1 MSPRG
6 FKRFSAYKSSLQRQ
20 LVRPLLLGAA
30 ASIFAICCVAP
41 VVWMFLGTR
50 GGGAPRVALDALLD
64 ARQRGLL
71 GNTVALGLG
80 SLACAAAVGIP
91 FGVAL
96 GRCDT
101 RRVTWP
107 RILLV
112 LPLVFPSYVLALS
125 WILLFGSSA
134 SGRAYGLPASVLVLG
149 FSSYPI
155 VMLATEASLR
165 QVASRLEDA
174 ARLVASAPR
183 VWLRILLPLML
194 PTLAAS
200 ALIVFVLAISDFAV
214 PALLRTR
221 VYTTEVFTAFAAL
234 YDFRRAAFVA
244 LPLIAVATLSSLAG
258 LELWRRP
265 VVGRADQGPS
275 AAVWTDRTQTLT
287 AALLG
292 VAALVAVGVPVGAL
306 MLHAWSGRAPLAD
319 ALSGNAIW
327 NSFLWSAIGASLI
340 IAVGSLLAYWRIT
353 ASTRV
358 EHAADA
364 LFAAL
369 FAVPATVLGVGIIAL
384 WNRPGWMGA
393 FYRTDAIV
401 IVGYLG
407 RFLPLAT
414 LLCTAFLRR
423 IPRGAE
429 EAALVSGASWL
440 KSLRRVV
447 LPMAITG
454 LAASWLI
461 IFILIFGEVGVTIL
475 VAPPG
480 ESTIPVRAYTLITNS
495 PSVDVARLAL
505 LQIAVSALPIIG
517 VAMLLREDKKA
528 RPSLL

>member
-6 FKRFSAYKSSLQRQ
+6 FKLFSAYKSSLQRQ
-20 LVRPLLLGAA
+20 LARPLLLGAA

-41 VVWMFLGTR
+41 IVWMFVGTNGSGALRVFLG
-50 GGGAPRVALDALLD
+50 ALLS

-80 SLACAAAVGIP
+80 TVACATGVGIP
-91 FGVAL
+91 LGVAL
-96 GRCDT
+96 GCCNAQ
-101 RRVTWP
+101 RVMWP

-134 SGRAYGLPASVLVLG
+134 SGHAYGLPASVVVLG

-155 VMLATEASLR
+155 VMLATEASRR

-183 VWLRILLPLML
+183 IWLRIVLPLML

-234 YDFRRAAFVA
+234 YDFTRAAFVA
-244 LPLIAVATLSSLAG
+244 LPLIAVATLASLAG

-265 VVGRADQGPS
+265 IVGRADQSPS
-275 AAVWTDRTQTLT
+275 AAVWTDRTQTL
-287 AALLG
+287 ASVLLG
-292 VAALVAVGVPVGAL
+292 VAALAALGVSLGAL
-306 MLHAWSGRAPLAD
+306 MLHAWSGRAPLTD
-319 ALSGNAIW
+319 ALSGNAIR
-327 NSFLWSAIGASLI
+327 NSFLWSATAASLI
-340 IAVGSLLAYWRIT
+340 IAIGGLLAYWRMT
-353 ASTRV
+353 ASTRYG
-358 EHAADA
+358 HAADA
-364 LFAAL
+364 LLAAL
-369 FAVPATVLGVGIIAL
+369 FAVPATVLGVGVIAL
-384 WNRPGWMGA
+384 WNRPGWMGTV
-393 FYRTDAIV
+393 YRTDAIV

-414 LLCTAFLRR
+414 LLCAAFLRR

-440 KSLRRVV
+440 RSLRRVV

-461 IFILIFGEVGVTIL
+461 VFILIFGEVGVTIL

-480 ESTIPVRAYTLITNS
+480 ESTIPVRAYTLIANS
-495 PSVDVARLAL
+495 PSADVARLAL
-505 LQIAVSALPIIG
+505 LQIAISALPIIG
-517 VAMLLREDKKA
+517 VAMLLRERKKGGA
-528 RPSLL
+528 SFW

>member
-6 FKRFSAYKSSLQRQ
+6 FKLFSAYKTSLQRQ
-20 LVRPLLLGAA
+20 LARPLLLGAA
-30 ASIFAICCVAP
+30 ASIFAVCCVAP
-41 VVWMFLGTR
+41 LVWMLIGT
-50 GGGAPRVALDALLD
+50 GGSGAPRLPLDALLD

-71 GNTVALGLG
+71 GNTMVLGLG
-80 SLACAAAVGIP
+80 TLACATVIGIA
-91 FGVAL
+91 FGIAL

-101 RRVTWP
+101 RRVMWL

-112 LPLVFPSYVLALS
+112 LPLVFPSYVLALA

-149 FSSYPI
+149 LSSYPI

-183 VWLRILLPLML
+183 VWVRIVLPLML

-244 LPLIAVATLSSLAG
+244 LPLIAVATLASLAA

-265 VVGRADQGPS
+265 IVGRADHGPS
-275 AAVWTDRTQTLT
+275 TTVWTDRTQTLT

-292 VAALVAVGVPVGAL
+292 LAALVALGVPVGAL
-306 MLHAWSGRAPLAD
+306 MLHAWSGRARWGD
-319 ALSGNAIW
+319 ALSGNAIG
-327 NSFLWSAIGASLI
+327 NSFLWSAIAASLI
-340 IAVGSLLAYWRIT
+340 IAIGGLLAYWRTT
-353 ASTRV
+353 ASTRYA
-358 EHAADA
+358 HAADA

-393 FYRTDAIV
+393 IYRTDTIV

-407 RFLPLAT
+407 RFLPLAA
-414 LLCTAFLRR
+414 LLCAAFLRR

-429 EAALVSGASWL
+429 EAAAVSGASWL
-440 KSLRRVV
+440 WSLRRVV
-447 LPMAITG
+447 LPMAVTG

-461 IFILIFGEVGVTIL
+461 VFILIFGEVGVTIL

-480 ESTIPVRAYTLITNS
+480 ESTVPVRAYTLIANS
-495 PSVDVARLAL
+495 PSADVARLAL
-505 LQIAVSALPIIG
+505 LQIAISALPVIG
-517 VAMLLREDKKA
+517 VAMLLREHKKERA
-528 RPSLL
+528 SFS

>member
-6 FKRFSAYKSSLQRQ
+6 FKRFSVYKSYLQRQ
-20 LVRPLLLGAA
+20 LARPLLLGAA
-30 ASIFAICCVAP
+30 AAIFGICCVAP
-41 VVWMFLGTR
+41 VVWMFFGT
-50 GGGAPRVALDALLD
+50 GGAGGLRVSLGALLD

-71 GNTVALGLG
+71 GDTVMLGLG
-80 SLACAAAVGIP
+80 TLACATAIGIP

-101 RRVTWP
+101 RRVMWP
-107 RILLV
+107 RILLG

-125 WILLFGSSA
+125 WMLLFGSSA

-183 VWLRILLPLML
+183 VWLRIVLPLML

-200 ALIVFVLAISDFAV
+200 SLIVFVLAISDFAV

-234 YDFRRAAFVA
+234 YDFTRAAFVA
-244 LPLIAVATLSSLAG
+244 LPLIVVATLASLAG

-265 VVGRADQGPS
+265 VVGRADHGPS
-275 AAVWTDRTQTLT
+275 ATVWTDRTQTLT

-292 VAALVAVGVPVGAL
+292 LAALVALGVPVGAL
-306 MLHAWSGRAPLAD
+306 VLHAWSGRAPLAD
-319 ALSGNAIW
+319 ALSGNAIG

-340 IAVGSLLAYWRIT
+340 IAVGGLLAYWRMT
-353 ASTRV
+353 ASARYG
-358 EHAADA
+358 HAADA
-364 LFAAL
+364 LLAAL
-369 FAVPATVLGVGIIAL
+369 FAVPGTVLGVGVIAL
-384 WNRPGWMGA
+384 WNRPGWMGTI
-393 FYRTDAIV
+393 YRTDAIV

-414 LLCTAFLRR
+414 LLCAAFLRR

-429 EAALVSGASWL
+429 EASLVSGASWQR
-440 KSLRRVV
+440 SLRRVV
-447 LPMAITG
+447 LPMAATG

-475 VAPPG
+475 IAPPG
-480 ESTIPVRAYTLITNS
+480 ESTIPVRAYTLIANS

-505 LQIAVSALPIIG
+505 LQITISAVPIIG
-517 VAMLLREDKKA
+517 LAMLLREQKNGRA
-528 RPSLL
+528 SLT